1 MIASL
6 LSLSVRMRWA
16 VAFLTLLVVALGA
29 WQITKLPIDAVPD
42 VTNRQV
48 QINTFNPTL
57 GPVDMEKQVTFPVE
71 TALSGIPG
79 LTLTRSLTRNG
90 FSQVTAVFTDATD
103 IYFARQQVSERLA
116 QAKDSL
122 PPGVQP
128 NLSPLSTGLGE
139 IFFYSVAYRHP
150 DGKGIRANDGKPGW
164 QSDGG
169 YLTPEGERLTT
180 EIAKAA
186 YLRTVQDWII
196 RPQMR
201 TVRGVA
207 GVDSNGG
214 YVKQYVIQP
223 NLNAL
228 ASFGLSV
235 TELADAMERANLSA
249 GSNYVRRAGESFLV
263 RADARLK
270 SIQDIQEAVVATRSG
285 VPVRVKDV
293 GTVEIGGA
301 VRTGSGSRMGS
312 EAVISTVLML
322 VGDNSRIVAISAAE
336 KLTAVNKTL
345 PPDVFAEPVYNRSKL
360 VNATIGTVEK
370 NLTEGALLVIV
381 VLFLML
387 GNIRAA
393 LVTAAVIPITM
404 LITATGMN
412 ALGVSGNLMSLGALD
427 FGLIVDGAVIIVEN
441 ALKRLAE
448 RQEHERRL
456 LTHNERM
463 EETTLAA
470 QEVVRPTVFGQ
481 LIIFLVFVPLLTFEG
496 IEGKTFAPMA
506 ITLMLAL
513 AAAFVLSLTFVPAMI
528 AIAVK
533 GKVSEKEV
541 KPIIWFKEK
550 YAPILA
556 KSVARPMPYILS
568 GLGILVA
575 AFLSFG
581 LLGTE
586 FMPQLDEK
594 DITVTNFRIPS
605 ASIDQS
611 TQMQLRI
618 ENALK
623 SLPEVEL
630 VFSKNGNADL
640 GTDPMPPNASDTY
653 VIPRP
658 EDEWPADVHSKEDI
672 LKRIEAKMATI
683 IGNRTEIQQPIQMRF
698 NELIA
703 GVRADVA
710 IKLYGDDLDQMSEQ
724 AKRIAA
730 AVRTIPGAGDVSAEQ
745 TAGAPT
751 FDVKIDRQAVARYG
765 LSVEEVANT
774 VAAALGG
781 REAGLLFEG
790 DRRFDVVVRLPDAQ
804 RDDLETLGAIPVML
818 PAAEGQSARS
828 IPLKEVAQFSFAQG
842 LNQISRENG
851 KRMVIVQINVRGRDL
866 GSFVTEAQQKIGNMA
881 LPAGMYTEWGGTFES
896 LESAR
901 VRLMIVVP
909 VCFIAI
915 YALLYLALRGFVS
928 AAIVFSAVP
937 MAVAGGVFALLLRG
951 IPLSI
956 TAAVGFICLS
966 GVAVLNGLVM
976 MTAIG
981 NRRENGES
989 EEDAIIGG
997 TMERVRQVLVVGLVA
1012 SLGFVPM
1019 ALATGT
1025 GAEVQRP
1032 LATVVI
1038 GGLISSTVLTLLVLP
1053 AITAWASRLTHRR
1066 KRKPEQIGGAIA
1078 PAE

>member
-1 MIASL
+1 MIARI
-6 LSLSVRMRWA
+6 LSLSVKMRWLI
-16 VAFLTLLVVALGA
+16 AFLTLLIIAFGA

-48 QINTFNPTL
+48 QISTFAPTL
-57 GPVDMEKQVTFPVE
+57 GPVDIEKQVTFPVE
-71 TALSGIPG
+71 TALAGIPG
-79 LTLTRSLTRNG
+79 LQMTRSFSRNG
-90 FSQVTAVFTDATD
+90 FSQVTAVFTDSTD
-103 IYFARQQVSERLA
+103 IYFARQQVTERLA

-122 PPGVQP
+122 PVGIQP
-128 NLSPLSTGLGE
+128 NLAPLSTGLGE
-139 IFFYSVAYRHP
+139 IFFYSVAFRHP
-150 DGKGIRANDGKPGW
+150 DGKGIKTADGRPGW
-164 QSDGG
+164 QSDGS

-180 EIAKAA
+180 ELAKAA

-201 TVRGVA
+201 TVQGVA

-214 YVKQYVIQP
+214 YVKQYLVEP

-228 ASFGLSV
+228 ASYGLSIM
-235 TELADAMERANLSA
+235 ELADALERANLSA

-270 SIQDIQEAVVATRSG
+270 SIDDIQEAVVATRAG
-285 VPVRVKDV
+285 VPVRVRDV
-293 GTVEIGGA
+293 GEVVIGGA

-312 EAVISTVLML
+312 EAVISTILML
-322 VGDNSRIVAISAAE
+322 VGENSRVVATRVAD
-336 KLTAVNKTL
+336 KLTDINRAL

-360 VNATIGTVEK
+360 VNATIWTVEK

-381 VLFLML
+381 VLFLLL

-393 LVTAAVIPITM
+393 LITAAVIPITM
-404 LITATGMN
+404 LMTASGMN

-441 ALKRLAE
+441 ALRRLAE
-448 RQEHERRL
+448 RQEHQGRL
-456 LTHNERM
+456 LTLTERM
-463 EETTLAA
+463 EETREAA
-470 QEVVRPTVFGQ
+470 QEMVRPTVFGQ

-496 IEGKTFAPMA
+496 VEGKTFSPMA
-506 ITLMLAL
+506 TTLMLAL
-513 AAAFVLSLTFVPAMI
+513 ASAFVLSITFIPAMI
-528 AIAVK
+528 AIVVK
-533 GKVSEKEV
+533 GRVSETEV
-541 KPIIWFKEK
+541 KPIRWFKRK
-550 YAPILA
+550 YAPMLDNA
-556 KSVARPMPYILS
+556 VARPIPFVAS
-568 GLGILVA
+568 GIAIFA
-575 AFLSFG
+575 ASIFCFG
-581 LLGTE
+581 LLGEE

-594 DITVTNFRIPS
+594 DITVTNFRVPS

-611 TQMQLRI
+611 TQMQLQI

-623 SLPEVEL
+623 TLPEVEL

-653 VIPRP
+653 VIPKP
-658 EDEWPADVHSKEDI
+658 QSQWPADVKSKEDI
-672 LKRIEAKMATI
+672 LRRIEARMKPL

-710 IKLYGDDLDQMSEQ
+710 VKLYGDDLDTMSDQ
-724 AKRIAA
+724 ARKIAA
-730 AVRTIPGAGDVSAEQ
+730 VLRTIPGAGDVSAEQ
-745 TAGAPT
+745 TDGAPT
-751 FDVKIDRQAVARYG
+751 FDVKIDRQAAARHG

-790 DRRFDVVVRLPDAQ
+790 DRRFSVVVRLPDAK
-804 RDDLETLGAIPVML
+804 RDDLETLGSIPVML
-818 PAAEGQSARS
+818 PREGSAIARS
-828 IPLKEVAQFSFAQG
+828 IPLREVARFSYTQG
-842 LNQISRENG
+842 LNQISREDG
-851 KRMVIVQINVRGRDL
+851 KRMVVVQVNVRGRDL
-866 GSFVTEAQQKIGNMA
+866 GGFVTEAQQKIGQID
-881 LPAGMYTEWGGTFES
+881 LPPGMYTAWGGTFES
-896 LESAR
+896 LQSAR
-901 VRLMIVVP
+901 LRLLIVIP
-909 VCFIAI
+909 ICFVAI
-915 YALLYLALRGFVS
+915 YALLYMALGGFVP

-937 MAVAGGVFALLLRG
+937 MALAGGVFALLVRG
-951 IPLSI
+951 IPFSI
-956 TAAVGFICLS
+956 TAAVGFIALS

-976 MTAIG
+976 MSAI
-981 NRRENGES
+981 RKHGE
-989 EEDAIIGG
+989 EGVAPIDAIVIGA
-997 TMERVRQVLVVGLVA
+997 MERVRPVLMTALVA

-1038 GGLISSTVLTLLVLP
+1038 GGLITSTALTLLVLP
-1053 AITAWASRLTHRR
+1053 AIAAQAARWRPRP
-1066 KRKPEQIGGAIA
+1066 KPVEVVAAVQ
-1078 PAE
+1078 PS

>member
-1 MIASL
+1 MIARI
-6 LSLSVRMRWA
+6 LSLSVRGRWF
-16 VAFLTLLVVALGA
+16 VAFLTLIVFGFGL

-71 TALSGIPG
+71 TALAGIPG

-90 FSQVTAVFTDATD
+90 FSQVTAVFTDDTD
-103 IYFARQQVSERLA
+103 VYFARQQVTERLA

-122 PPGVQP
+122 PDGVQP

-139 IFFYSVAYRHP
+139 IFFYSVAFRNP
-150 DGKGIRANDGKPGW
+150 DGKGAKIVDGKPGW
-164 QSDGG
+164 QSDGA

-180 EIAKAA
+180 ELAKAA

-214 YVKQYVIQP
+214 YVKQYLVQP

-228 ASFGLSV
+228 STYDLSI
-235 TELADAMERANLSA
+235 TELADALERANLSA

-270 SIQDIQEAVVATRSG
+270 SIEDIQEAVVATRAG

-293 GTVEIGGA
+293 GEVVIGGA

-322 VGDNSRIVAISAAE
+322 VGDNSRIVANSAAE
-336 KLTAVNKTL
+336 KLTEINKNL

-360 VNATIGTVEK
+360 VNATIATVEK
-370 NLTEGALLVIV
+370 NLVEGALLVIA
-381 VLFLML
+381 VLFLLL

-393 LVTAAVIPITM
+393 LITAAVIPITM
-404 LITATGMN
+404 LMTASGMN

-441 ALKRLAE
+441 ALRRLAE
-448 RQEHERRL
+448 RQEHEGRL
-456 LTHNERM
+456 LSRSERM

-470 QEVVRPTVFGQ
+470 QEMIRPTVYGQ
-481 LIIFLVFVPLLTFEG
+481 LIIFLVFVPLLTFQG
-496 IEGKTFAPMA
+496 VEGKTFAPMA

-513 AAAFVLSLTFVPAMI
+513 AAAFVLSLTFIPAMI
-528 AIAVK
+528 AIVIK
-533 GKVSEKEV
+533 GKVSETEV
-541 KPIIWFKEK
+541 KPIRWFKEK
-550 YAPILA
+550 YEPLLKKA
-556 KSVARPMPYILS
+556 VARPQPFVAS
-568 GLGILVA
+568 GVGVFLAAVLAFGFLGE
-575 AFLSFG
+575 
-581 LLGTE
+581 E

-594 DITVTNFRIPS
+594 DITVTNFRVPS

-618 ENALK
+618 EDALK
-623 SLPEVEL
+623 SLPEVAL

-653 VIPRP
+653 VIPKP
-658 EDEWPADVHSKEDI
+658 EDEWPAEVKSKEDI
-672 LKRIEAKMATI
+672 LRRIEERMKPL

-710 IKLYGDDLDQMSEQ
+710 VKLYGDDLDAMSMQ
-724 AKRIAA
+724 ANRIAG
-730 AVRTIPGAGDVSAEQ
+730 VLRRIPGAGDVSVEQ
-745 TAGAPT
+745 TSGAPT
-751 FDVKIDRQAVARYG
+751 FDVKIDHQAAARYG

-790 DRRFDVVVRLPDAQ
+790 DRRFSVVVRLPDAQ
-804 RDDLETLGAIPVML
+804 RDDLETLGSIPVML
-818 PAAEGQSARS
+818 AAGEGQIAGS
-828 IPLKEVAQFSFAQG
+828 IPLREVAKFSYTQG

-851 KRMVIVQINVRGRDL
+851 KRMVVVQVNVRGRDL
-866 GSFVTEAQQKIGNMA
+866 GGFVAEAQDKIGA
-881 LPAGMYTEWGGTFES
+881 LDLPAGMYTDWGGTFES
-896 LESAR
+896 LQSAR
-901 VRLMIVVP
+901 LRLLIVVP
-909 VCFIAI
+909 ICFLAI
-915 YALLYLALRGFVS
+915 YALLYMALGGFRP

-937 MAVAGGVFALLLRG
+937 MALAGGVFALLLRG
-951 IPLSI
+951 IPFSI
-956 TAAVGFICLS
+956 TAAVGFIALS

-976 MTAIG
+976 MSAIRS
-981 NRRENGES
+981 RRDAGIGDDE
-989 EEDAIIGG
+989 AIIGG
-997 TMERVRQVLVVGLVA
+997 AMERVRPVLMTALVA

-1038 GGLISSTVLTLLVLP
+1038 GGLITCTALTLLVLP
-1053 AITAWASRLTHRR
+1053 AISAWLYRRAAASSQRPDDTVEPATAS
-1066 KRKPEQIGGAIA
+1066 
-1078 PAE
+1078 